1 MPESRRFD
9 AGNELRG
16 WAPAYREDSLDSPIV
31 ALAGCNVK
39 EIGEVLHQFVLC
51 DDLWHYEFSPTALEL
66 DRGRMCWLWWKT
78 LSGSYVV
85 FTSTSR
91 S

>member
-1 MPESRRFD
+1 MRVPV
-9 AGNELRG
+9 
-16 WAPAYREDSLDSPIV
+16 P
-31 ALAGCNVK
+31 
-39 EIGEVLHQFVLC
+39 
-51 DDLWHYEFSPTALEL
+51 
-66 DRGRMCWLWWKT
+66 GRMFWLWWKT